1 MSGPLLAAA
10 IALAAPQESRP
21 TADVKSDVKAAI
33 RRGVAFLRSAQEKD
47 GSFGAPRNVMFNESF
62 ATFHTYEAWT
72 VATTGLAA
80 MALLE
85 CGEAPA
91 DFAALDRAVDFLLG
105 HAYVKRVSEWDT
117 DNVWGYVYGMQ
128 GLARLLRAPRFA
140 RDPRRARIEEVTKG
154 LLERLDRWQTPEG
167 GWGYYEGPVV
177 SIPNT
182 WATQFTT
189 AACVNGMLDAK
200 AAGLPVDEKRL
211 NKALDAV
218 AHCRLPNGAYTYSVD
233 TISSPEGLEFI
244 HQVKG
249 SLGRIQV
256 GNVALFRA
264 GRLDLRTV
272 KEGLDLFFE
281 HHRFL
286 AVARGKP
293 IPHES
298 WYAVAAY
305 FHLFGHYYAARA
317 IELLPPEARP
327 DYARRLAEKLLEI
340 QEDDGAFW
348 DFHISEYTRAYGT
361 AFALMALQRTLPPEP
376 AEKPAVPPAR

>member
-1 MSGPLLAAA
+1 VTAA
-10 IALAAPQESRP
+10 IAAAPASEEAPAPAPKFS
-21 TADVKSDVKAAI
+21 ADVHAAV
-33 RRGVAFLRSAQEKD
+33 RRGVEYLRKVQEED
-47 GSFGAPRNVMFNESF
+47 GSFGAPRNVMFPESF
-62 ATFHTYEAWT
+62 ATGPTYEAWT

-85 CGEAPA
+85 CGETDA
-91 DFAALDRAVDFLLG
+91 DFAAMDRAVDWLLDN
-105 HAYVKRVSEWDT
+105 AYVKRISEWDT
-117 DNVWGYVYGMQ
+117 DNVWGYVYGLQ
-128 GLARLLRAPRFA
+128 GVARLLRAPRFDK
-140 RDPRRARIEEVTKG
+140 DPRRPRMEKVTRG
-154 LLERLDRWQTPEG
+154 LLERVGRWQTPEG
-167 GWGYYEGPVV
+167 GWGYYEGAVI

-189 AACVNGMLDAK
+189 AACINGMLDAR
-200 AAGLPVDEKRL
+200 AAGIEVDDKVL

-218 AHCRLPNGAYTYSVD
+218 ASCRLPNGGYTYSVEVIPD
-233 TISSPEGLEFI
+233 PSGLEWI

-264 GRLDLRTV
+264 GRIEPRAIR
-272 KEGLDLFFE
+272 EGLDTFFQ

-286 AVARGKP
+286 EVARKKP

-317 IELLPPEARP
+317 IELLPPEQRP
-327 DYARRLAEKLLEI
+327 DYYRQLCDKLLPI
-340 QEDDGAFW
+340 QEKDGAFW
-348 DFHISEYTRAYGT
+348 DFYISGYTRSYGT
-361 AFALMALQRTLPPEP
+361 AFAIMALQRAIP
-376 AEKPAVPPAR
+376 AAPAPKRNTAAGN